1 MSIAHLLED
10 FGMASTPFGGSQP
23 AASDDTEL
31 LESFEQGY
39 KAGWD
44 DALRAKSEE
53 RASITADFARNL
65 HDLSFTYHEAR
76 NAVMADI
83 APVIEQAVMTVLPEL
98 SRKSLGAQ
106 VVEEL
111 KAIAQDNSDT
121 QVLIATAPENYEA
134 VSVLLPND
142 VTFPVD
148 VVRDAGLGAGQVRFQ
163 CGNTERQIDLDE
175 VLSVVSRAFQG
186 FTYEAIKETRIA

>member
-10 FGMASTPFGGSQP
+10 FGMVAPIVGASQP
-23 AASDDTEL
+23 GAADDGEL

-111 KAIAQDNSDT
+111 HAIASDNSDT
-121 QVLIATAPENYEA
+121 QVLIATAPENYET
-134 VSVLLPND
+134 VSELLPND
-142 VTFPVD
+142 VNFPID
-148 VVRDAGLGAGQVRFQ
+148 VVRDAGLSAGQVRFQ
-163 CGNTERQIDLDE
+163 FGQKERQIDLDE
-175 VLSVVSRAFQG
+175 VLAVVSRAFKG
-186 FTYEAIKETRIA
+186 FTYEAQKETRIA

>member
-1 MSIAHLLED
+1 
-10 FGMASTPFGGSQP
+10 
-23 AASDDTEL
+23 
-31 LESFEQGY
+31 
-39 KAGWD
+39 
-44 DALRAKSEE
+44 
-53 RASITADFARNL
+53 
-65 HDLSFTYHEAR
+65 
-76 NAVMADI
+76 MADI

-134 VSVLLPND
+134 VSELLPND

-163 CGNTERQIDLDE
+163 FGNKERQIDLDE

-186 FTYEAIKETRIA
+186 FTYEAKKETRIA